1 MPTSGEP
8 GQQATLR
15 PISAG
20 AGHARHRYRNA
31 GQLLAEQHLPDERWN
46 DQQCQPRQPFAGSR
60 ENERL
65 FHDREQAPVE

>member
-1 MPTSGEP
+1 MPASGEP
-8 GQQATLR
+8 GQQAMLR

-31 GQLLAEQHLPDERWN
+31 GQLLAEQHLPDERRN
-46 DQQCQPRQPFAGSR
+46 EQQCQPRQPFAGSR

-65 FHDREQAPVE
+65 FHVREPTPSE